1 MQTTYKEIVSKI
13 KSQTKIDN
21 FRDGM
26 LAAHFLCRP
35 LSRPCSVWF
44 IHHNVKPNQITLLM
58 IIFGIIGSIL
68 FALPYALTK
77 VLGYLF
83 WILWF
88 TMDLS
93 DGQVARF
100 TKNFSKYG
108 TEMDYM
114 AHLIDHPLMNIAI
127 WLSFIE
133 MNIINPIILS
143 AVFIIWISMELISR
157 NITSFYRYDYILY
170 NKTRN
175 DKPKQIQGW
184 LKYLWGN
191 ILLYPTYIV
200 CFSWLIIVDFY
211 LKIGFSLI
219 FTVIWVTLFL
229 LMFIRNVYKTVMKF
243 YKG

>member
-1 MQTTYKEIVSKI
+1 MTNKQLYIEIRKQSKL
-13 KSQTKIDN
+13 S
-21 FRDGM
+21 FREGM
-26 LAAHFLCRP
+26 LAGHFLTRDIG
-35 LSRPCSVWF
+35 RICSVWF
-44 IHHNVKPNQITLLM
+44 IKHHIVPNQITVLM
-58 IIFGIIGSIL
+58 IIFGILGSIL
-68 FALPYALTK
+68 FAIPN
-77 VLGYLF
+77 LGCKIFGYICWLM
-83 WILWF
+83 WF
-88 TMDLS
+88 AMDCS

-114 AHLIDHPLMNIAI
+114 AHLIDHPLMNLAI

-143 AVFIIWISMELISR
+143 AVFIIWISMELITR
-157 NITSFYRYDYILY
+157 NIISFYRYDQILY
-170 NKTRN
+170 NKSQN
-175 DKPKQIQGW
+175 DKPKKIQGW

-191 ILLYPTYIV
+191 VLLYPTFIV
-200 CFSWLIIVDFY
+200 CFSWIIIVDFY

-229 LMFIRNVYKTVMKF
+229 SMFIRNVYKTLMKF